1 LADIAA
7 ALAANKRGEE
17 ALLQLVTM
25 HGFEIVQKNM
35 EALLDYSQ
43 KIMNEK
49 LKLFKNGKLYA
60 EEFLDDAIK
69 LKVSISVSNTGSC
82 LFDFTGTSSVHSGN
96 LNANTAIV
104 SSVVVYVLRLL
115 VDKKIPL
122 NEGLMENIKLVIPEN
137 SILNPT
143 FDNNP
148 SLAPAVV
155 GGNVET
161 SQRLTDTI
169 LKAFGIVACSQG
181 TMNNTLFGNES
192 FGYYETICG
201 GSGASLGHNGA
212 AAVHTHMTN
221 TRITDPEI
229 MELRYPVHLNR
240 FEIRAESGG
249 KGLFNGG
256 DGIIREIKFLEAV
269 KLSLLSQHRKVPPY
283 GLNGGENGKIGNQI
297 IKKADGLQIKLEG
310 LAAADIEPGDTF
322 IIETPG
328 GGGWGAVN

>member
-1 LADIAA
+1 
-7 ALAANKRGEE
+7 
-17 ALLQLVTM
+17 
-25 HGFEIVQKNM
+25 
-35 EALLDYSQ
+35 
-43 KIMNEK
+43 
-49 LKLFKNGKLYA
+49 
-60 EEFLDDAIK
+60 
-69 LKVSISVSNTGSC
+69 
-82 LFDFTGTSSVHSGN
+82 
-96 LNANTAIV
+96 
-104 SSVVVYVLRLL
+104 
-115 VDKKIPL
+115 
-122 NEGLMENIKLVIPEN
+122 
-137 SILNPT
+137 
-143 FDNNP
+143 
-148 SLAPAVV
+148 
-155 GGNVET
+155 
-161 SQRLTDTI
+161 
-169 LKAFGIVACSQG
+169 
-181 TMNNTLFGNES
+181 MNNTLFGNES

-212 AAVHTHMTN
+212 SAVHTHMTN

-283 GLNGGENGKIGNQI
+283 GLNGGENGKIGNQTI
-297 IKKADGLQIKLEG
+297 IKADGLQIKLEG